1 VTAASSRPQPSARAR
16 AVIDAD
22 VLLASL
28 SSPLAILD
36 RRGIVVGVNDAWRAD
51 GHHDALP
58 PGWSYL
64 DECRRQESRGYDGA
78 REVRQGIEAVLARRM
93 TTFRSEVRRVQEER
107 WYDVIVDALEDESGG
122 VIVTRVDVTE
132 RRRAEFRADETRRQL
147 ARAGQVAMVNE
158 IASALALEIKQ
169 PVTAIRLNAL
179 AGTTLLGAPR
189 STFDG
194 AWGDSREAWQMF
206 KDIYDDASRAS
217 MVIEHVH
224 RHVRKHGAIG
234 GIVDLGA
241 ACRTTAE
248 LVEDEAASRNS
259 SVELELEEN
268 LPAIVG
274 AKVEIE
280 QLVMC
285 LTLNAL
291 DAAVSSTSERA
302 VVIGTAARG
311 TEVELYV
318 RDTGP
323 GLSPPA
329 RQLMFESFFTT
340 KENGLGMG
348 LIIVRSI
355 AERHGGR
362 VSAENG
368 PKGGA
373 IFRVRLPVP

>member
-1 VTAASSRPQPSARAR
+1 M
-16 AVIDAD
+16 IDAD

-36 RRGIVVGVNDAWRAD
+36 RRGIVVGVNDAWRAN
-51 GHHDALP
+51 GHHDAVP

-64 DECRRQESRGYDGA
+64 DECQRQESRGYEGA
-78 REVRQGIEAVLARRM
+78 RDVRQGIEGVLARRM
-93 TTFRSEVRRVQEER
+93 TTFRSEVRSAPDER
-107 WYDVIVDALEDESGG
+107 WYDVTVDALEDESGG
-122 VIVTRVDVTE
+122 VILTRVDVTE
-132 RRRAEFRADETRRQL
+132 RRRAEFRAEETHRQL
-147 ARAGQVAMVNE
+147 VRRGQAAMMNE
-158 IASALALEIKQ
+158 IALALALEIKQ

-217 MVIEHVH
+217 TVIEHVH
-224 RHVRKHGAIG
+224 QHVRTHESSG
-234 GIVDLGA
+234 GIVDLGV

-248 LVEDEAASRNS
+248 LVEHEAASRN
-259 SVELELEEN
+259 VTIALELEAN
-268 LPAIVG
+268 LPAIAG
-274 AKVEIE
+274 ARVELE

-285 LTLNAL
+285 LMLNAL
-291 DAAVSSTSERA
+291 DAAASSTAERA
-302 VVIGTAARG
+302 VVIGTATHG
-311 TEVELYV
+311 PEVELFV
-318 RDTGP
+318 RDTGS
-323 GLSPPA
+323 GLSA
-329 RQLMFESFFTT
+329 VVRQHMFESFFTT

-355 AERHGGR
+355 AERHRGR

-368 PKGGA
+368 PNGGA
-373 IFRVRLPVP
+373 IFRVRLPVS